1 MRILIVEDE
10 DLAVKKIQ
18 KTLSSVDSDAEITG
32 ITDSIKSTVEWLQQN
47 PQPDL
52 ILMDI
57 ELADGQ
63 SFEIF
68 NLVEVKSPVVFTTS
82 YDEYALKAF
91 KVNSIDYLLKPVQK
105 DELQNALNKYK
116 KIKNAYSDT
125 TTTTTGDNKDLSLD
139 MLVKELQRKLQPREF
154 RKRFLVKHT
163 QKLVSIEI
171 EEIAYFFS
179 DGRLNFFKTTDN
191 RKFVVDYTMDEL
203 EDMLDPEQYFR
214 ISRSFYVSV
223 NSIDKI
229 DDYFGNRLI
238 LQLKPAVDKEALVSR
253 EKVTDFKKW
262 MGK

>member
-1 MRILIVEDE
+1 MNILIVEDE
-10 DLAVKKIQ
+10 ELAVRKLQ
-18 KTLSSVDSDAEITG
+18 KTLASINEHYVASSV
-32 ITDSIKSTVEWLQQN
+32 TDSIRSTVDWLKAN
-47 PQPDL
+47 PAPDL

-68 NLVEVKSPVVFTTS
+68 SQTEVRSPVIFTTS
-82 YDEYALKAF
+82 YDEFALKAF

-105 DELQNALNKYK
+105 EDLEAALKKLMFLKKDSASSLNVENLVRELQ
-116 KIKNAYSDT
+116 
-125 TTTTTGDNKDLSLD
+125 
-139 MLVKELQRKLQPREF
+139 QKLQPKEY
-154 RKRFLVKHT
+154 RKRFLVKNG
-163 QKLVSIEI
+163 QK
-171 EEIAYFFS
+171 
-179 DGRLNFFKTTDN
+179 LNFFKTTDN

-203 EDMLDPEQYFR
+203 EEMLDPSQFFR
-214 ISRSFYVSV
+214 ISRAFFVSV
-223 NSIDKI
+223 DSILKI

>member
-1 MRILIVEDE
+1 MKILIVEDE
-10 DLAVKKIQ
+10 ELAVKKLQ
-18 KTLSSVDSDAEITG
+18 KTLAAVDDTAEVVGT
-32 ITDSIKSTVEWLQQN
+32 TDSIQSTVEWLESN
-47 PQPDL
+47 PEPDL

-63 SFEIF
+63 SFAIF
-68 NLVEVKSPVVFTTS
+68 NHAEVKSPVIFTTS

-105 DELQNALNKYK
+105 EDLATALK
-116 KIKNAYSDT
+116 KFHALKKGSSTIVN
-125 TTTTTGDNKDLSLD
+125 LD
-139 MLVKELQRKLQPREF
+139 SIVKELQAKLQPKEY
-154 RKRFLVKHT
+154 RKRFLVKNG
-163 QKLVSIEI
+163 QKLVSVDVNEI
-171 EEIAYFFS
+171 GYFYS
-179 DGRLNFFKTTDN
+179 DGRLNFFKTEDN
-191 RKFVVDYTMDEL
+191 KKFVLDYTMDEL
-203 EDMLDPEQYFR
+203 EDMLDPNQYFR
-214 ISRSFYVSV
+214 ISRSFFVSV

>member
-1 MRILIVEDE
+1 MQILIVEDE
-10 DLAVKKIQ
+10 ELAVKKLQ
-18 KTLSSVDSDAEITG
+18 KTLLSVSASANIAG
-32 ITDSIKSTVEWLQQN
+32 VTDSIKSTVEWLQEN

-68 NLVEVKSPVVFTTS
+68 NLTEVKSPVIFTTS

-91 KVNSIDYLLKPVQK
+91 KVNSVDYLLKPIQK
-105 DELQNALNKYK
+105 EELQAALTKFQ
-116 KIKNAYSDT
+116 KIKGNSNTDINI
-125 TTTTTGDNKDLSLD
+125 DV
-139 MLVKELQRKLQPREF
+139 LVKELQQKLQPKEY
-154 RKRFLVKHT
+154 RKRFLVKHG
-163 QKLVSIEI
+163 QKLVSVEI
-171 EEIAYFFS
+171 DEIAYFYS
-179 DGRLNFFKTTDN
+179 DGRLNFFKTQDN
-191 RKFVVDYTMDEL
+191 KKFVVDYTMDEL
-203 EDMLDPEQYFR
+203 EDMLEPEKYFR

>member
-1 MRILIVEDE
+1 MKILIVEDE
-10 DLAVKKIQ
+10 DLAVRKIQ
-18 KTLSSVDSDAEITG
+18 KTLSSVDEQAEVVG

-68 NLVEVKSPVVFTTS
+68 NLTEVKSPVIFTTS

-105 DELQNALNKYK
+105 EELQAALGKYK
-116 KIKNAYSDT
+116 NMKASYAAPVVEESR
-125 TTTTTGDNKDLSLD
+125 DLSLD
-139 MLVKELQRKLQPREF
+139 SLVKELQRKLQPKEY
-154 RKRFLVKHT
+154 RKRFLVKHA

-179 DGRLNFFKTTDN
+179 DGRLNFFKTLDN

-203 EDMLDPEQYFR
+203 EDMLDPQQYFR
-214 ISRSFYVSV
+214 ISRSFYVSI
-223 NSIDKI
+223 NCIDKI
-229 DDYFGNRLI
+229 EDYFGNRLI
-238 LQLKPAVDKEALVSR
+238 LQLKPAVEKEALVSR